1 MKKIIILSLFLGSS
15 MLFAQINARL
25 FQYPDVSDSEITFSY
40 AGDIWVAP
48 ITGGTAHKLSSPKGQ
63 EILPKFSP
71 DGKKIAFSGNYNGNI
86 DIYVISHKGG
96 IPHRVTYHPS
106 TDRMLDWMP
115 DGKNILFASA
125 RESGRQRF
133 DRLFTIPATSG
144 LAKKL
149 PVPYGEFASVSADG
163 KMLAYT
169 PRTRLFRTW
178 KRYRGGMATDIW
190 LFNLKTFDSKNITDE
205 AANDEMPMFRGDNIY
220 FLSDRGTAERF
231 NIWVYNIKSEKFSQ
245 LTFFKKF
252 DVHFPSIGPKDIIF
266 EAGGNLYLLNLE
278 NQKYSKVKINI
289 ISDQIALIPEKKNV
303 SKYIT
308 HVTPSP
314 DGNRVVIE
322 ARGELFSVPK
332 EKGVVYNLTNSSG
345 SAERYPAWS
354 PDGKRVAYWSD
365 ASGEYQ
371 LTLKDMSKIDSHPK
385 TLTNT
390 KSKFKYN
397 IFWSPNS
404 DKLVYIDNAMRIR
417 LFDINSKEITDI
429 DKALYKYE
437 GGLESFTVSWSKDG
451 RFVTYSR
458 GLDNQ
463 HDAIFIYDTENEKTH
478 QVTSGYY
485 SDSHP
490 VFDPDGKYI
499 YYLTNRHFSPIY
511 SSVNN
516 NFIYANTTRIA
527 AVPLTTEIKSPL
539 APKNDEVK
547 AETKKSDSPKKDND
561 KAEKKEA
568 VKIDF
573 NRFESRAI
581 LLPPDA
587 GNYSNLNA
595 VSGKVL
601 YIKYPNTGS
610 TGKSSPIKYFDL
622 KDRKEKTVVKNASGF
637 DVTADGKNLLVVKGR
652 SFYIIGIGAGK
663 KLEKAVPVK
672 NLVMTI
678 NPKEE
683 WTEIFTD
690 AWRMERDFFYDPNMH
705 GVDWNEVRSRYGN
718 LVKFAASRWD
728 LNFLLGEMIGEL
740 SSSHTYKGG
749 GDTEKSEHRNVGLLG
764 VNWSEESGHYKIAK
778 IIKGAEWDVSE
789 RSPLSE
795 PGIKIKQGDYI
806 LAVNGEPLDIN
817 KEPYAAFE
825 TLGGKTVE
833 LTVNNKPDFEGAW
846 KVIVKTKSNENRLRN
861 LAWIE
866 QKRKHVEEATDGKV
880 GYIYVRSTG
889 IDGQDDLVRQYL
901 AQIDKEGLI
910 IDERFNSGGQI
921 PDRFIELLNKKALA
935 YWAVRDGKTWTW
947 PPQSQLGHK
956 VMLINGWSGSGG
968 DAFPDFFRK
977 MKLGKLIGERTWG
990 GLIGISGVPSLIDG
1004 GMITVPTFRM
1014 YNPDGTWF
1022 KEGHGVDP
1030 DILVVDNPTQ
1040 MAKGVDPQLEKA
1052 IDVVTN
1058 EIKMNPP
1065 VTPKHPPYEKR

>member
-1 MKKIIILSLFLGSS
+1 
-15 MLFAQINARL
+15 
-25 FQYPDVSDSEITFSY
+25 
-40 AGDIWVAP
+40 
-48 ITGGTAHKLSSPKGQ
+48 
-63 EILPKFSP
+63 
-71 DGKKIAFSGNYNGNI
+71 
-86 DIYVISHKGG
+86 
-96 IPHRVTYHPS
+96 
-106 TDRMLDWMP
+106 
-115 DGKNILFASA
+115 
-125 RESGRQRF
+125 
-133 DRLFTIPATSG
+133 
-144 LAKKL
+144 
-149 PVPYGEFASVSADG
+149 
-163 KMLAYT
+163 
-169 PRTRLFRTW
+169 
-178 KRYRGGMATDIW
+178 
-190 LFNLKTFDSKNITDE
+190 
-205 AANDEMPMFRGDNIY
+205 
-220 FLSDRGTAERF
+220 
-231 NIWVYNIKSEKFSQ
+231 
-245 LTFFKKF
+245 
-252 DVHFPSIGPKDIIF
+252 
-266 EAGGNLYLLNLE
+266 
-278 NQKYSKVKINI
+278 
-289 ISDQIALIPEKKNV
+289 
-303 SKYIT
+303 
-308 HVTPSP
+308 
-314 DGNRVVIE
+314 
-322 ARGELFSVPK
+322 
-332 EKGVVYNLTNSSG
+332 
-345 SAERYPAWS
+345 
-354 PDGKRVAYWSD
+354 
-365 ASGEYQ
+365 
-371 LTLKDMSKIDSHPK
+371 
-385 TLTNT
+385 
-390 KSKFKYN
+390 
-397 IFWSPNS
+397 
-404 DKLVYIDNAMRIR
+404 
-417 LFDINSKEITDI
+417 
-429 DKALYKYE
+429 
-437 GGLESFTVSWSKDG
+437 
-451 RFVTYSR
+451 
-458 GLDNQ
+458 
-463 HDAIFIYDTENEKTH
+463 
-478 QVTSGYY
+478 
-485 SDSHP
+485 
-490 VFDPDGKYI
+490 
-499 YYLTNRHFSPIY
+499 
-511 SSVNN
+511 
-516 NFIYANTTRIA
+516 
-527 AVPLTTEIKSPL
+527 
-539 APKNDEVK
+539 
-547 AETKKSDSPKKDND
+547 
-561 KAEKKEA
+561 
-568 VKIDF
+568 
-573 NRFESRAI
+573 
-581 LLPPDA
+581 
-587 GNYSNLNA
+587 
-595 VSGKVL
+595 
-601 YIKYPNTGS
+601 
-610 TGKSSPIKYFDL
+610 
-622 KDRKEKTVVKNASGF
+622 
-637 DVTADGKNLLVVKGR
+637 
-652 SFYIIGIGAGK
+652 
-663 KLEKAVPVK
+663 
-672 NLVMTI
+672 
-678 NPKEE
+678 
-683 WTEIFTD
+683 
-690 AWRMERDFFYDPNMH
+690 MERDFFYDPNMH

>member
-190 LFNLKTFDSKNITDE
+190 LFNLKTFDSKNLTDE

>member
-561 KAEKKEA
+561 KAEKEEA

-764 VNWSEESGHYKIAK
+764 INWSEESGHYKIAK

-968 DAFPDFFRK
+968 DAFPDFFRN

>member
-764 VNWSEESGHYKIAK
+764 INWSEESGHYKIAK

-968 DAFPDFFRK
+968 DAFPDFFRN

>member
-190 LFNLKTFDSKNITDE
+190 LFNLKTFDSKNLTDE

-968 DAFPDFFRK
+968 DAFPDFFRN

>member
-561 KAEKKEA
+561 KAEKEEA

-968 DAFPDFFRK
+968 DAFPDFFRN

-1040 MAKGVDPQLEKA
+1040 MAKGVDPQLEEA